1 MALELQDSQLMS
13 RISGGD
19 IIAIEAKYH
28 INCLVS
34 YKNRYRS
41 MQRAHV
47 SESSSNTEGRVLQ
60 ARAFSELISNIEDN
74 IENGT
79 YLFKLKD
86 LHAMFTN
93 RLQALGI
100 TKTINKTRLK
110 DDIMGNFLGH
120 CVEETDGKNTILV
133 FKQGLKKLLKDK

>member
-1 MALELQDSQLMS
+1 MKVAATLKEECCSQGHFL
-13 RISGGD
+13 
-19 IIAIEAKYH
+19 
-28 INCLVS
+28 
-34 YKNRYRS
+34 
-41 MQRAHV
+41 
-47 SESSSNTEGRVLQ
+47 
-60 ARAFSELISNIEDN
+60 N

-86 LHAMFTN
+86 LHDMFTN
-93 RLQALGI
+93 CLQALSI

-133 FKQGLKKLLKDK
+133 FKQGLKKYA

>member
-1 MALELQDSQLMS
+1 M
-13 RISGGD
+13 
-19 IIAIEAKYH
+19 
-28 INCLVS
+28 
-34 YKNRYRS
+34 
-41 MQRAHV
+41 
-47 SESSSNTEGRVLQ
+47 LQ

-79 YLFKLKD
+79 YLFKSSPPLKLKD
-86 LHAMFTN
+86 LLDMFTN

-120 CVEETDGKNTILV
+120 CVEKTDGKNTILV
-133 FKQGLKKLLKDK
+133 FKQGLKKLLKDKLESRDFESEAL